1 MVVKPSIARFVR
13 AVERVEQLLRKTTEA
28 LNVAGIDYAIIG
40 GNAVAA
46 WVARVDEAAV
56 RTTKDVDVLIRRND
70 LARVTEALRPVDL
83 MPVEVL
89 GVYMFVDRHRPNPKT
104 GVRLVWADQKVRP
117 SYVHPAP
124 RVDESVF
131 DTQGFRVL
139 DLPALVRMK
148 LTSLR
153 DIDRVHVGD
162 MLRVGL
168 VDDRVRVELPRD
180 LLPRL
185 DAIEARI
192 KDEE

>member
-1 MVVKPSIARFVR
+1 M